1 MDFLISIMDK
11 IADFMQNSIDFLGLG
26 ELSPA
31 LYIIAA
37 GVILVFVA
45 YLIAL
50 IAKSKSKAKKAAASF
65 DSVTAYINT
74 VGIIDEE
81 NVEGLNAQIRTLP
94 PHTNKGWQN
103 FLDQQTGYPSDYM
116 DGHCCGK
123 KRHKKRCGAGVGFFK
138 AFSKVVILLLIA
150 LSAIACKD
158 SLTSAAEDITLVVIL
173 VAGTIVVP
181 CLAYMFFLALL
192 KCGNKKQH
200 KRLRAS
206 EKAFLECMDNN
217 VIIYHEE
224 QDDFVSAN
232 IEEINANIE
241 EILIN
246 KLDNTEIFEIV
257 TTPIV
262 EEDFA
267 EYDEEEFAYEPE
279 EVVEIVKP
287 VEKFTPVE
295 EIVTEVEEE
304 IAEVEEEVVAT
315 VEEEPL
321 TEEEM
326 LGRNLVQLVTII
338 DTASRDTSLTEED
351 IDDLKMLIA
360 HALLDGDY
368 THPDEQ
374 EILGLCFQILD
385 GIEF

>member
-81 NVEGLNAQIRTLP
+81 NVEGLNTQIQTLP
-94 PHTNKGWQN
+94 PHTNKGWRT
-103 FLDQQTGYPSDYM
+103 FLDQQAGYPSDYM
-116 DGHCCGK
+116 GGHGCGK
-123 KRHKKRCGAGVGFFK
+123 KRHKRRCGAGVGFFK

-158 SLTSAAEDITLVVIL
+158 SLTSAAEDITLVVIS

-206 EKAFLECMDNN
+206 EKAFLESMDNN
-217 VIIYHEE
+217 VIIYREE

-257 TTPIV
+257 TTPVV
-262 EEDFA
+262 EEDFVD
-267 EYDEEEFAYEPE
+267 YDEEEFAFEPE
-279 EVVEIVKP
+279 EVVEIAKP
-287 VEKFTPVE
+287 AEPIAPVE
-295 EIVTEVEEE
+295 ELVVEEE
-304 IAEVEEEVVAT
+304 PVVEEIEEVVAT
-315 VEEEPL
+315 VEEEPI
-321 TEEEM
+321 TEEER

-360 HALLDGDY
+360 HALLDGEY
-368 THPDEQ
+368 THPEEQ

-385 GIEF
+385 GIN